1 MWQFRSWT
9 GNAWSYFG
17 IIVVGSGFTDW
28 RFFFVCFVFFPA
40 SHLEF
45 LFLVLCGNSTVKKGS
60 PQ

>member
-45 LFLVLCGNSTVKKGS
+45 LFLVLCGNSTV
-60 PQ
+60 

>member
-17 IIVVGSGFTDW
+17 IIVVGSGFTVW
-28 RFFFVCFVFFPA
+28 RGFFFFSA

-45 LFLVLCGNSTVKKGS
+45 LFLVLCGNLTVKKGS

>member
-17 IIVVGSGFTDW
+17 IIVVGSGF
-28 RFFFVCFVFFPA
+28 VFPA

-45 LFLVLCGNSTVKKGS
+45 LFLVLCGHSTVKKGS

>member
-1 MWQFRSWT
+1 MAVQELDRKCLVLFWNYSCWVWFHRLE
-9 GNAWSYFG
+9 
-17 IIVVGSGFTDW
+17 GF
-28 RFFFVCFVFFPA
+28 FCFVFPA